1 MTQDKTP
8 PFQGPV
14 IGRIVYIYHNCFILK
29 LDTRTFLFDCPS
41 DEHLSPE
48 VARLISSYI
57 KNTDLAVFCSHSHD
71 DHFNENLLTITEHA
85 AKRAYVLSDDIADM
99 FPGAVP
105 EGSCVVEP
113 EQTYTLDGMTIRT
126 LTSND
131 LGVAFL
137 IAANGLNIYFAGD
150 LANWIWPSMPPQAQD
165 MAQSFF
171 SDCLLTIGHE
181 HIHIAF
187 SNLDTRLE
195 NLAGGL
201 EVVQTLQ
208 PDIFVPMHGFGDPAW
223 MSKISSYLSKSSSP
237 VFAYTK
243 PGDALS
249 FQLPAS

>member
-1 MTQDKTP
+1 MTQGKTP
-8 PFQGPV
+8 SLHSPV
-14 IGRIVYIYHNCFILK
+14 IGRIVYIHHNCFILK
-29 LDTRTFLFDCPS
+29 LETRTFLFDCPS

-71 DHFNENLLTITEHA
+71 DHFNENLLTITEQA
-85 AKRAYVLSDDIADM
+85 AKSAYVLSDDIADM
-99 FPGAVP
+99 FPEAVP

-113 EQTYTLDGMTIRT
+113 EQTYTLNGMTIRT

-131 LGVAFL
+131 LGVAYL
-137 IAANGLNIYFAGD
+137 ITANGLNIYFAGD
-150 LANWIWPSMPPQAQD
+150 LANWIWPSMPPKAQD

-171 SDCLLTIGHE
+171 SDCLLTIGQE

-201 EVVQTLQ
+201 EVVQALQ

-223 MSKISSYLSKSSSP
+223 MSEISSFLNTITSR

-243 PGDALS
+243 PGDTLS
-249 FQLPAS
+249 FQLPAF